1 MKNDFE
7 KLWEEE
13 EFTQL
18 VGALSSYVH
27 PGEFYFEI
35 NHGRKL
41 DQKYTQF
48 FFNVSLYMFEG
59 ICSLYKIGI

>member
-7 KLWEEE
+7 KRWEEE

-48 FFNVSLYMFEG
+48 FLMCFC
-59 ICSLYKIGI
+59 ICLRVYVPFTK